1 MAISGNQWKVWS
13 KHAWLHAMQVLMR
26 EAINGNQWQS
36 VEGVVQTRLVAC
48 NASVDALRRA
58 RLCLIEQ
65 ERIREEGARHRDE
78 IGISLG
84 QNLLGDLGRIDAV
97 RRHERDPD
105 PVGILAQLPRY
116 PTATATWHAG
126 SAGIIR
132 DHQGSSGIIR
142 VDEGSSPEAATWH
155 ARGDRG
161 HARLVPPDAR
171 VDDVRT

>member
-1 MAISGNQWKVWS
+1 MVINGTHPARGLTRHEAIFIWKVWS

-26 EAINGNQWQS
+26 SGVPAFALFSKNGSARKGRAIETRS
-36 VEGVVQTRLVAC
+36 ASPLVRISSAISGVLMRFVATR
-48 NASVDALRRA
+48 
-58 RLCLIEQ
+58 
-65 ERIREEGARHRDE
+65 
-78 IGISLG
+78 
-84 QNLLGDLGRIDAV
+84 
-97 RRHERDPD
+97 
-105 PVGILAQLPRY
+105 GILTPLASWRSFLVTQLRPPRGTQD
-116 PTATATWHAG
+116 PQG
-126 SAGIIR
+126 SSGIIR